1 MANKTAKDSGDNTE
15 GDSSSTALKASIKTS
30 GQISS
35 LANISHSLNSLS
47 KSILAINIGCNGEA
61 IQDQAQPAA
70 PNNNQRHS
78 AAATDHR
85 EDGASLSRAVN
96 LTHLEMPGEWGEH
109 ERSTT
114 LQNQSSPVDH

>member
-61 IQDQAQPAA
+61 IQDQAH
-70 PNNNQRHS
+70 NQQHLKT
-78 AAATDHR
+78 ATD
-85 EDGASLSRAVN
+85 D
-96 LTHLEMPGEWGEH
+96 
-109 ERSTT
+109 
-114 LQNQSSPVDH
+114 QQ